1 MREVAATIERW
12 QAQGLDA
19 AVARVVTWHG
29 FGGRRAGEALA
40 VNAAGETAGALIGG
54 RATNDVAAAA
64 RELLQSSRS
73 AEVVDVALGDSEA
86 VAAGLACG
94 GTARVLVQRVATF
107 PATVW
112 AALAGR
118 QPMALATDLDGT
130 GRTVLVVDNEQLAAG
145 RSAVEVIPGTGGQT
159 DRLVETF
166 VAPPLV
172 AIVGAADLA
181 GALSRQAAL
190 LGWEASI
197 IDGPGDDGPAAKL
210 AATLGP
216 TDALVVLSHDPEVDT
231 PALAA
236 GLRGGAG
243 YVGALGSRHTQEGRR
258 SRLAE
263 RGLTPAQLAE
273 IHGPVGLDLGARTPE
288 EVALAICAEI
298 LAVKRGRAA
307 SSLRDGTGPI
317 NG

>member
-1 MREVAATIERW
+1 MRDVAATIRRW
-12 QAQGLDA
+12 QEQGLDS
-19 AVARVVTWHG
+19 AVARVVSWHG

-54 RATNDVAAAA
+54 RATDDVVAAAG
-64 RELLQSSRS
+64 ELLQSDR
-73 AEVVDVALGDSEA
+73 AAQLVDVALGDTEA

-94 GTARVLVQRVATF
+94 GTARVIVQRVTTF
-107 PATVW
+107 PAAVW
-112 AALAGR
+112 AALADR
-118 QPMALATDLDGT
+118 QAVALATNLDES
-130 GRTVLVVDNEQLAAG
+130 GRTVLVPDSEQLAAG
-145 RSAVEVIPGTGGQT
+145 RSVAEVVTGTGGQA

-172 AIVGAADLA
+172 AIVGAAELA

-190 LGWEASI
+190 LGWEAAV

-210 AATLGP
+210 ATTLTP
-216 TDALVVLSHDPEVDT
+216 ADALVVLSHDPEVDT

-236 GLRGGAG
+236 GLRGEAG
-243 YVGALGSRHTQEGRR
+243 YVGALGSRHTQAGRR
-258 SRLAE
+258 TRLAE
-263 RGLTPAQLAE
+263 RGVSPAQLAE
-273 IHGPVGLDLGARTPE
+273 IHGPVGLDLGARAPE

-307 SSLRDGTGPI
+307 SSLRDGNGPI